1 MKKNPSQLNK
11 QQDGFVL
18 LFTIV
23 VTAIIFFI
31 GAGIYSLSF
40 KELMV
45 SSLSKESQKSIFAA
59 DSGVECAL
67 WANINNV
74 QPSQSFLCMGNP
86 IRSFG
91 NDGSFTI
98 AFPDKTCAKVTIS
111 TNTTTDPNNPDAEGV
126 TTTQIISQGYNK
138 CKSDYPDQPATNY
151 AGLAERV
158 YKVSY

>member
-1 MKKNPSQLNK
+1 MKTNSSQLNK

-74 QPSQSFLCMGNP
+74 PPFESFPCMGYST
-86 IRSFG
+86 RSFG
-91 NDGSFTI
+91 QDGLSFY
-98 AFPDKTCAKVTIS
+98 AQFDNKLCARVLVQQ
-111 TNTTTDPNNPDAEGV
+111 V
-126 TTTQIISQGYNK
+126 TTLDPSDLDAAGTTSTKVISQGYNK
-138 CKSDYPDQPATNY
+138 CNDFYPVPNY

>member
-1 MKKNPSQLNK
+1 MKTNSSQLNK

-67 WANINNV
+67 WANINDKETTA
-74 QPSQSFLCMGNP
+74 PFLCMGNQTQP
-86 IRSFG
+86 VG
-91 NDGSFTI
+91 LGGSFYI
-98 AFPDKTCAKVTIS
+98 GFDNKTCAKVNIS
-111 TNTTTDPNNPDAEGV
+111 TDTTTDPNNPGAAG
-126 TTTQIISQGYNK
+126 TTSTQIVSQGYNK
-138 CKSDYPDQPATNY
+138 CKGPGFFAPADNY

>member
-1 MKKNPSQLNK
+1 MKTNSSQLNK

-67 WANINNV
+67 WANINGV
-74 QPSQSFLCMGNP
+74 DTSTRFPCMGYTTMP
-86 IRSFG
+86 FG
-91 NDGSFTI
+91 PGPNGSFYAQFDNKICARVSINKITI
-98 AFPDKTCAKVTIS
+98 P
-111 TNTTTDPNNPDAEGV
+111 DPNDPDAAGT
-126 TTTQIISQGYNK
+126 TTTQIVSQGYNK
-138 CKSDYPDQPATNY
+138 CNEFSPVNNY

>member
-74 QPSQSFLCMGNP
+74 QPFESFPCMGNNTQP
-86 IRSFG
+86 VGGNGLSFYAKF
-91 NDGSFTI
+91 D
-98 AFPDKTCAKVTIS
+98 DKLCARVTVEQVI
-111 TNTTTDPNNPDAEGV
+111 TPDPNDIGV
-126 TTTQIISQGYNK
+126 AGTTSTRIISQGYNK
-138 CKSDYPDQPATNY
+138 CNEFAPVTNY